1 LAKGEGG
8 HVVPPHLE
16 QALREVQVELP
27 KPRHTLL
34 LVDDEPE
41 NLEVLTALLG
51 TSSDVYTAPSG
62 AAALEL
68 LATGVAIDLII
79 ADQRMQGMTGVEL
92 LAEVARQ
99 RPDTVRIVLTAYSDV
114 EPMLDAVNRAG
125 AWRFLVKPYEPEE
138 LRATVAEAL
147 RAKDN
152 AASLAY
158 LVEVLAARRETLE
171 RTLRELSQT
180 QDQLLCLER
189 LSTVG
194 RAAAGIV
201 HNLRNLSTVMSM
213 LMAEIERHP
222 APESVLG
229 AVTEAQT
236 SMRSLITL
244 LESVRQLAQPE
255 DLDVRREPTN
265 LARFLNT
272 TAALGTMQ
280 AGGFPILTETEPDA
294 VLADIDVGRMRQG
307 LLALLDNAI
316 RASAAG
322 EPVTMHARTLPPP
335 APEPSSASSNQ
346 WLCIEVADRG
356 CGMDHATL
364 SRAPEPFFS
373 AFVPP
378 RLGLGLEVARLAV
391 RAHGGRMELESQ
403 PGDGTV
409 ARLFLPVGLVHAESN
424 CDA

>member
-1 LAKGEGG
+1 
-8 HVVPPHLE
+8 VVPPHLE
-16 QALREVQVELP
+16 EALREARIALP
-27 KPRHTLL
+27 QPRHSIL

-51 TSSDVYTAPSG
+51 GTCGVYTASSG

-68 LATGVAIDLII
+68 LASGVPIDLII

-92 LAEVARQ
+92 LAEVALE

-152 AASLAY
+152 AASLEY
-158 LVEVLAARRETLE
+158 LVEVLAARRNTLE
-171 RTLRELSQT
+171 RTLGELGQT
-180 QDQLLCLER
+180 QDELLCLER

-213 LMAEIERHP
+213 LMAEIERQP
-222 APESVLG
+222 APASVLG
-229 AVTEAQT
+229 AVTEAQA
-236 SMRSLITL
+236 SMRSLIAL

-280 AGGFPILTETEPDA
+280 AGGFPILTETDPDA
-294 VLADIDVGRMRQG
+294 IVAHIDVGRMRQG
-307 LLALLDNAI
+307 LLALLDNAV
-316 RASAAG
+316 RASGAR
-322 EPVTMHARTLPPP
+322 EPITISARTVPLPS
-335 APEPSSASSNQ
+335 PEPSTAGSKQ

-356 CGMDHATL
+356 CGMDRATL

-373 AFVPP
+373 AFAPP

-403 PGDGTV
+403 PGSGTV
-409 ARLFLPVGLVHAESN
+409 ARLLLPVGVSHAESN
-424 CDA
+424 FDA

>member
-1 LAKGEGG
+1 
-8 HVVPPHLE
+8 VVPPHLE
-16 QALREVQVELP
+16 EALREVQVELP

-68 LATGVAIDLII
+68 LATGVPIDMII

-201 HNLRNLSTVMSM
+201 HNLRNLSTVMAM

-280 AGGFPILTETEPDA
+280 AGGFPILAETEPDA
-294 VLADIDVGRMRQG
+294 VVAEIDVGRMRQG

-316 RASAAG
+316 RASATR

-335 APEPSSASSNQ
+335 APEPSSPSKQ

-373 AFVPP
+373 GFVPP

-403 PGDGTV
+403 PGNGTV
-409 ARLFLPVGLVHAESN
+409 ARLFLPVGFSHAESSL
-424 CDA
+424 DA